1 MDSIIEWEKP
11 VRQMNATMFVSLP
24 KEWVKR
30 WHIEKGSEL
39 IISLMPDGTI
49 ALKPSDRELE
59 FQRRLK
65 EIEEANKND

>member
-1 MDSIIEWEKP
+1 MEPIIEWEKL

-59 FQRRLK
+59 FQKRLK
-65 EIEEANKND
+65 EIEEVNKND